1 MLQQEATSIDGIVN
15 EPTINF
21 VGKDGFWWWVG
32 EVEDNEDPMELG
44 RVKVRCLGY
53 YTNIRGGTTAD
64 LKTDHLP
71 WATVLQHTSQAG
83 NDGQGESSGQLQP
96 GAIVM
101 GFFMDG
107 ENAQMPLVLGVMRLN
122 KSSGSREKKE
132 FAFTGEAMSSTS
144 TGTINPASN
153 KPGDPNS
160 ISVDNVRRPGV
171 ANNSVSTVAAAK
183 TTQIGGKG
191 SPSNIGTTPG
201 VNGSGGN
208 PTKPRQPSKPI
219 PAGQGVG
226 GPWKSVDYQL
236 SYLLEDLA
244 DKSSL
249 LVKDESG
256 DFFNVITGKIVTAK
270 ELTAGIQNF
279 LGAVFTQAISAMRGA
294 ASNLVEG
301 LDTETLKEKA
311 NGVPYT
317 IITEVQEAV
326 TELLSSLCIVDN
338 QLTQFIQDPLN
349 AVTSQ
354 LDSFLQGAIDKA
366 TFVAQGVEDV
376 IDRVFCNVQGVL
388 DSLLSIIGRVTSAL
402 DSLEDAKEVM
412 DAWQS
417 GEQIFSNATDLFG
430 QEKLSLSGLF
440 SFFMNLFGGGN
451 CERKPKGGEDDV
463 GWFPLLGVTH
473 CTPEEFADIDK
484 FRGDSRGKCGD
495 GQSGEGGS
503 KSSGGGIYDSIFE
516 EADPYLTTAK
526 TWVNGAYEL
535 YIGTPGRQS
544 TQQKRENGTTWTSV
558 NINNTQH
565 QEWMAKRSIKESN
578 PDLTEEEIEAQ
589 AKDSVKNTTGK
600 DSDTGNLQADHIS
613 YAGTLTQEVH
623 GDDCKVIDLDL
634 CRTVQGDIRLKCT
647 GDMHLEVGGAF
658 LMNAQGAPKQVDKK
672 GKKVSDEVQKHTIS
686 FGSDVDWGFHGSKLE
701 WNASEIKLAGQ
712 KVSITGKEWDN
723 ACKIQKN
730 SAIEM
735 ALTAD
740 NSINML
746 TTHLFQQINEPKKDP
761 LPEKSGI
768 TRVVRGSIETTM
780 LDGGSSKDEIPRY
793 SIDNKYGP
801 CTLVF
806 GEKGMN
812 TTVED
817 EGAYKLDVKGG
828 PMSMECKKNATIFA
842 DKDMTIECTE
852 TMKLIAK
859 EIHLN

>member
-1 MLQQEATSIDGIVN
+1 M
-15 EPTINF
+15 
-21 VGKDGFWWWVG
+21 
-32 EVEDNEDPMELG
+32 
-44 RVKVRCLGY
+44 
-53 YTNIRGGTTAD
+53 
-64 LKTDHLP
+64 
-71 WATVLQHTSQAG
+71 
-83 NDGQGESSGQLQP
+83 
-96 GAIVM
+96 
-101 GFFMDG
+101 
-107 ENAQMPLVLGVMRLN
+107 
-122 KSSGSREKKE
+122 
-132 FAFTGEAMSSTS
+132 
-144 TGTINPASN
+144 
-153 KPGDPNS
+153 
-160 ISVDNVRRPGV
+160 
-171 ANNSVSTVAAAK
+171 
-183 TTQIGGKG
+183 
-191 SPSNIGTTPG
+191 
-201 VNGSGGN
+201 
-208 PTKPRQPSKPI
+208 
-219 PAGQGVG
+219 
-226 GPWKSVDYQL
+226 
-236 SYLLEDLA
+236 
-244 DKSSL
+244 
-249 LVKDESG
+249 
-256 DFFNVITGKIVTAK
+256 
-270 ELTAGIQNF
+270 
-279 LGAVFTQAISAMRGA
+279 
-294 ASNLVEG
+294 
-301 LDTETLKEKA
+301 
-311 NGVPYT
+311 
-317 IITEVQEAV
+317 
-326 TELLSSLCIVDN
+326 
-338 QLTQFIQDPLN
+338 
-349 AVTSQ
+349 
-354 LDSFLQGAIDKA
+354 
-366 TFVAQGVEDV
+366 
-376 IDRVFCNVQGVL
+376 
-388 DSLLSIIGRVTSAL
+388 DSLLSIIGRVSSAL
-402 DSLEDAKEVM
+402 DSLGDAKEVM
-412 DAWQS
+412 DAWKS
-417 GEQIFSNATDLFG
+417 GEQIFSDATDLFG
-430 QEKLSLSGLF
+430 QEKMTLSGLF

-451 CERKPKGGEDDV
+451 CERKPKGGEDDA

-473 CTPEEFADIDK
+473 CTPEEFEDINK

-495 GQSGEGGS
+495 GQSEGS

-558 NINNTQH
+558 NINNAQH

-578 PDLTEEEIEAQ
+578 PDLTEEEIEAK
-589 AKDSVKNTTGK
+589 AKDSVKNATGK

-613 YAGTLTQEVH
+613 YAGTLTSEVH
-623 GDDCKVIDLDL
+623 GDDCKVIDLDY
-634 CRTVQGDIRLKCT
+634 CRTVQGDVRLKCT
-647 GDMHLEVGGAF
+647 GDFHLEVGGAF

-672 GKKVSDEVQKHTIS
+672 GNKKSDEVQKHTIS

-746 TTHLFQQINEPKKDP
+746 TTHLFQQINEPAKDP

-780 LDGGSSKDEIPRY
+780 LDKGSSKDEIPRY